1 MVRVALW
8 LLGVGAAD
16 LAAGLSGHPGS
27 RGRLLLSVAV
37 GTAAVAA
44 GLAVV
49 GAELVWALAF
59 LAYFVV
65 TLAVWIWIRLPATW
79 SPARGIAGL
88 FAFLVPLA
96 ALIATSVLWE
106 HSGRSA
112 LLAEWLGRA
121 PFPLLSGASEEAFL
135 LVVGFGFVLLATS
148 NALVRLAL
156 AGIGWEVHP
165 GVVDSGAGR
174 LIGPLERLLIFGFG
188 MAGQLTAAGF
198 VILAKS
204 LLVFATHAVSR
215 PSAVGVQHEWTAER
229 VLAGSFISWTIGFAP
244 LIFVAA

>member
-16 LAAGLSGHPGS
+16 LVAGLSAHPGS
-27 RGRLLLSVAV
+27 GRRLLVSAAV
-37 GTAAVAA
+37 GTATVAV

-49 GAELVWALAF
+49 GPELVWALAF

-65 TLAVWIWIRLPATW
+65 TLVVWIWIRLPATW

-112 LLAEWLGRA
+112 LLAEWVGRA
-121 PFPLLSGASEEAFL
+121 PFPLLFGANEETFL
-135 LVVGFGFVLLATS
+135 LVVGFGLVLLATS

-156 AGIGWEVHP
+156 SGIGWDVHA
-165 GVVDSGAGR
+165 GVVDPAGR

-198 VILAKS
+198 VIVAKS
-204 LLVFATHAVSR
+204 LLVFATHIASR
-215 PSAVGVQHEWTAER
+215 PSAVGIEHER
-229 VLAGSFISWTIGFAP
+229 SGDHVLAGSFISWTIGFAP
-244 LIFVAA
+244 LVFVAG